1 MIIKPHEK
9 RNDDLLL
16 QQFKMVMD
24 KLVPLR
30 RKGYVSGPD
39 FDKCCKELYGSSIRG
54 SLQNRFGSGK
64 GRQDGFNIVK
74 EKLGYSLLRT
84 YSKQEVLDIYINI
97 YQKNRK
103 QPTEGDIEKIVSMN
117 TVYRH
122 FGRHMNAVDEMLK
135 ALGIDG
141 KGIYPVN
148 IKLNPAQKIGEDIRR
163 FGLNIE
169 EAPVNEQGVVFIFAK
184 THQLLG
190 FPIIERPQ
198 QEFPD
203 CRSTCIRTGVLTR
216 VNIEFKYNCAAAF
229 KKGRG
234 IDRYHGQKI
243 NYLICWINDSIK
255 NTAIFSRAGI
265 EVISLKDEL
274 EKFFVQGKLNKIT
287 NVEEP
292 GSF

>member
-1 MIIKPHEK
+1 MTIKRHEK

-39 FDKCCKELYGSSIRG
+39 FDKCCRELYGTSIR
-54 SLQNRFGSGK
+54 SALQKRFGSGK
-64 GRQDGFNIVK
+64 GREDGFNIVK
-74 EKLGYSLLRT
+74 EKFGYSVLRT
-84 YSKQEVLDIYINI
+84 YSKQEILDTYINV
-97 YQKNRK
+97 YKSKKK
-103 QPTEGDIEKIVSMN
+103 QPTEADIKKHVSMRS
-117 TVYRH
+117 VYNH
-122 FGRHMNAVDEMLK
+122 FDKHMNAIDEMLK

-141 KGIYPVN
+141 KGIYPSN
-148 IKLNPAQKIGEDIRR
+148 IKLIPAQKIGEDIRR
-163 FGLNIE
+163 FGLSIE

-216 VNIEFKYNCAAAF
+216 VNIEFKYNCAASF
-229 KKGRG
+229 KKRRT
-234 IDRYHGQKI
+234 IEKYQEQKI
-243 NYLICWINDSIK
+243 NYLICWINDSPK
-255 NTAIFSRAGI
+255 NTAMFARAGI

-274 EKFFVQGKLNKIT
+274 EKLLLKGKLNT
-287 NVEEP
+287 
-292 GSF
+292 STALQ

>member
-1 MIIKPHEK
+1 MTIKRHEK

-16 QQFKMVMD
+16 QQFRMVMD

-39 FDKCCKELYGSSIRG
+39 FDKCCRELFGTSIR
-54 SLQNRFGSGK
+54 SALQKRFGSGK
-64 GRQDGFNIVK
+64 GKEDGFNIVK
-74 EKLGYSLLRT
+74 ARFGYPVLRT
-84 YSKQEVLDIYINI
+84 YTQQEVLDIYIKA
-97 YQKNRK
+97 YQKKGK
-103 QPTEGDIEKIVSMN
+103 QPTEGDIEKIISMN

-216 VNIEFKYNCAAAF
+216 VNIEFKYNCATAF
-229 KKGRG
+229 KKGRS
-234 IDRYHGQKI
+234 IDRYHEQKI
-243 NYLICWINDSIK
+243 NYLICWMNDSVK

-274 EKFFVQGKLNKIT
+274 EKLFVQGKLNKT
-287 NVEEP
+287 ACVE
-292 GSF
+292 